1 MTATAFTAIP
11 TLPLP
16 TITTNNSLI
25 TTKTASQEAVFI
37 CRNPVICHKHIHR
50 VPKIANTVG
59 NNKEV
64 VIIDAPILQNG
75 AGRDA
80 QREKLVTQ
88 EAPPATSTPQ
98 ASRKGLSTEGAYTV
112 KLTNLSI
119 AILIALGTVACGGSD
134 NNSGNNNPPADP
146 PAPQPKPETPPADN
160 SQKDSKIVDPTET
173 HVVDGRDLSKDSTVG
188 GLQYIRR
195 ESSDYD
201 RVYNPDKMASAT
213 PLLGV
218 SLNEQNPK
226 LTNIVLARRDLEREE
241 NKGVRAQFAGSEEN
255 EPLTH
260 AGKEREQP
268 SLQIE
273 NFKNVDILAG
283 AFKQVG
289 SAVFADPSNRL
300 DPVTHNIDTHI
311 QNNTDKSGEFT
322 RERVTHVY
330 TPRYEYRQPFVD
342 YPNAAN
348 SADNRKEADGDKTIA
363 TKAPAPPG
371 FPDINALESALYGSN
386 GSWSTEDA
394 NDNSRH
400 PVNTG
405 TDKDRSFGSFSNER
419 DRYGNFPSGKD
430 DSPTDPANIADAKAW
445 RNKGTRTA
453 NGTAVPQT
461 RSPDREGNHYYSD
474 AKTDNV
480 VDWQGDDAN
489 LPAYKGTITR
499 AQAITRTGAN
509 TASYTPS
516 PDSTYNYQQ
525 SWPNGAYPQYPKK
538 LFAYPNVAYDEPGNN
553 ALNGGSADGDPK
565 NHEHI
570 YLEREE
576 FTAIRQLEPIR
587 PLVNPIANEWDWTLY
602 QVWDASVKYHKL
614 VKEERERIIGKN
626 PDGTPKKE
634 KYEVVVHD
642 KDHTANIGDSDNDA
656 KPVQTIQAK
665 LANLSL
671 VDPQCSGK
679 LVTCTK
685 LGESYSLKSANWH
698 TPDNKG
704 GGIRGEFRGPAYV
717 GYHEDL
723 ATIRFADDRIWK
735 SGTPGYKQ
743 EYEKKYGANLI
754 WWSTQDSA
762 FENHATSNGWN
773 PRARRVDINTKAS
786 NGGNDAEGLEELI
799 WAKDSGNG
807 NEARDRDVE
816 IQPTGDITNGLIRIG
831 YTARTGKMPTL
842 GQELKWEDGRW
853 KDHHNTTS
861 RIFGHYHLAY
871 ADQDD
876 RKVKSMSMNSY
887 SGARSFVA
895 KVKDVLPQATAQG
908 YRADLD
914 SAPVEYSIGAQPIT
928 LHKVQYGRVTTQLD
942 LAAGEGPFGDGFLR
956 APFAKKNTDDSVDNY
971 FFRGIDATS
980 VADMPKEGSAT
991 YNGHALMYGINNDFH
1006 GVTQDVSLNG
1016 GYKNLPNAFDGL
1028 NGRGQAQIAL
1038 GNFVEANVDFATRKV
1053 KGDVYNAWLT
1063 DLSKSTVVHD
1073 KLVAFEGNII
1083 GNTVLGKADRSYI
1096 HGNDEAEFR
1105 AAFFGK
1111 EAEEMG
1117 GSFNSVKPDDKYGS
1131 AYENGDWGGVF
1142 GAVKSASN
1150 TFQGDDGKGVY
1161 GNSNV
1166 VPANN
1171 YNE

>member
-1 MTATAFTAIP
+1 M
-11 TLPLP
+11 
-16 TITTNNSLI
+16 
-25 TTKTASQEAVFI
+25 
-37 CRNPVICHKHIHR
+37 
-50 VPKIANTVG
+50 
-59 NNKEV
+59 
-64 VIIDAPILQNG
+64 
-75 AGRDA
+75 
-80 QREKLVTQ
+80 
-88 EAPPATSTPQ
+88 
-98 ASRKGLSTEGAYTV
+98 

-419 DRYGNFPSGKD
+419 DRYGNFPSSKD

-538 LFAYPNVAYDEPGNN
+538 LFAYPNDPYDEPGNN

-614 VKEERERIIGKN
+614 VKEERERIIGTN

-642 KDHTANIGDSDNDA
+642 QDHTAPIGDSGNDA
-656 KPVQTIQAK
+656 NPVQTIQAR

-671 VDPQCSGK
+671 VDPQCSGR

-735 SGTPGYKQ
+735 AGTPGYKQ

-861 RIFGHYHLAY
+861 RIFG
-871 ADQDD
+871 
-876 RKVKSMSMNSY
+876 
-887 SGARSFVA
+887 
-895 KVKDVLPQATAQG
+895 
-908 YRADLD
+908 
-914 SAPVEYSIGAQPIT
+914 
-928 LHKVQYGRVTTQLD
+928 
-942 LAAGEGPFGDGFLR
+942 
-956 APFAKKNTDDSVDNY
+956 
-971 FFRGIDATS
+971 
-980 VADMPKEGSAT
+980 
-991 YNGHALMYGINNDFH
+991 
-1006 GVTQDVSLNG
+1006 
-1016 GYKNLPNAFDGL
+1016 
-1028 NGRGQAQIAL
+1028 
-1038 GNFVEANVDFATRKV
+1038 
-1053 KGDVYNAWLT
+1053 
-1063 DLSKSTVVHD
+1063 
-1073 KLVAFEGNII
+1073 
-1083 GNTVLGKADRSYI
+1083 
-1096 HGNDEAEFR
+1096 
-1105 AAFFGK
+1105 
-1111 EAEEMG
+1111 
-1117 GSFNSVKPDDKYGS
+1117 
-1131 AYENGDWGGVF
+1131 
-1142 GAVKSASN
+1142 
-1150 TFQGDDGKGVY
+1150 
-1161 GNSNV
+1161 
-1166 VPANN
+1166 
-1171 YNE
+1171 

>member
-1 MTATAFTAIP
+1 M
-11 TLPLP
+11 
-16 TITTNNSLI
+16 
-25 TTKTASQEAVFI
+25 ASQEAVFI
-37 CRNPVICHKHIHR
+37 CGNPVICHKHIYR

-173 HVVDGRDLSKDSTVG
+173 HVVDGRDLSKDSTIG

-322 RERVTHVY
+322 RDRVAHVY
-330 TPRYEYRQPFVD
+330 TLRYEYQQPYVD
-342 YPNAAN
+342 YPHAKNASDIYAAN
-348 SADNRKEADGDKTIA
+348 TDPKRPETSNPDQPPLPPAYPNSFEEMGRLIVRDGLSGSDYNWLNNIQPGTENADANSVHSYNRMNRVSRHIPNIGILDPSEGLSADSQVTNDIDK
-363 TKAPAPPG
+363 
-371 FPDINALESALYGSN
+371 
-386 GSWSTEDA
+386 
-394 NDNSRH
+394 
-400 PVNTG
+400 
-405 TDKDRSFGSFSNER
+405 
-419 DRYGNFPSGKD
+419 YGNLTGAAG
-430 DSPTDPANIADAKAW
+430 THAAARW
-445 RNKGTRTA
+445 RNKTGE
-453 NGTAVPQT
+453 PYQ
-461 RSPDREGNHYYSD
+461 
-474 AKTDNV
+474 
-480 VDWQGDDAN
+480 DWTGDGLA
-489 LPAYKGTITR
+489 
-499 AQAITRTGAN
+499 AQY
-509 TASYTPS
+509 ASSY
-516 PDSTYNYQQ
+516 
-525 SWPNGAYPQYPKK
+525 PNGAYPRYVSIHPRYQNWRKQKNDTDHNPGDPWYIAGQPR
-538 LFAYPNVAYDEPGNN
+538 YPNERYNPATRYTDDEEQANTPIG
-553 ALNGGSADGDPK
+553 AEK
-565 NHEHI
+565 THRHT
-570 YLEREE
+570 YLERED
-576 FTAIRQLEPIR
+576 FTAVREIEPIR
-587 PLVNPIANEWDWTLY
+587 PLKNPVPNNWKWDLTREVWSYVINYDVWRRTWHTVTRTRPDGTTYTEQVPEDTHVGNYDEPVAPAIRKYTIDGGCTPRGNSPKSSCSTHSWTLY
-602 QVWDASVKYHKL
+602 SAEWT
-614 VKEERERIIGKN
+614 N
-626 PDGTPKKE
+626 P
-634 KYEVVVHD
+634 
-642 KDHTANIGDSDNDA
+642 
-656 KPVQTIQAK
+656 Q
-665 LANLSL
+665 NL
-671 VDPQCSGK
+671 
-679 LVTCTK
+679 
-685 LGESYSLKSANWH
+685 
-698 TPDNKG
+698 G

-717 GYHEDL
+717 GWHEDPR
-723 ATIRFADDRIWK
+723 TIRFADERIWK
-735 SGTPGYKQ
+735 VGAPGYKP

-762 FENHATSNGWN
+762 FENWATLEGWN
-773 PRARRVDINTKAS
+773 PRARRVDNNMPKT
-786 NGGNDAEGLEELI
+786 GGA
-799 WAKDSGNG
+799 ADSGDG
-807 NEARDRDVE
+807 TEDLVWGTTAGTGDKARDHDLE

-831 YTARTGKMPTL
+831 GTSRTGGKLPTL
-842 GQELKWEDGRW
+842 GQELSWEDGRW

-1117 GSFNSVKPDDKYGS
+1117 GAFNSVKPDDKYGS

-1166 VPANN
+1166 APANN

>member
-1 MTATAFTAIP
+1 M
-11 TLPLP
+11 
-16 TITTNNSLI
+16 
-25 TTKTASQEAVFI
+25 
-37 CRNPVICHKHIHR
+37 
-50 VPKIANTVG
+50 
-59 NNKEV
+59 
-64 VIIDAPILQNG
+64 
-75 AGRDA
+75 
-80 QREKLVTQ
+80 
-88 EAPPATSTPQ
+88 
-98 ASRKGLSTEGAYTV
+98 

-241 NKGVRAQFAGSEEN
+241 NKAVRAQFAGSEEN

-330 TPRYEYRQPFVD
+330 TPRYEYRQQFVD

-371 FPDINALESALYGSN
+371 FPDINALESALWGSN

-538 LFAYPNVAYDEPGNN
+538 LFAYPNVAYDEPG
-553 ALNGGSADGDPK
+553 
-565 NHEHI
+565 
-570 YLEREE
+570 
-576 FTAIRQLEPIR
+576 T
-587 PLVNPIANEWDWTLY
+587 
-602 QVWDASVKYHKL
+602 
-614 VKEERERIIGKN
+614 
-626 PDGTPKKE
+626 
-634 KYEVVVHD
+634 
-642 KDHTANIGDSDNDA
+642 
-656 KPVQTIQAK
+656 
-665 LANLSL
+665 
-671 VDPQCSGK
+671 
-679 LVTCTK
+679 
-685 LGESYSLKSANWH
+685 
-698 TPDNKG
+698 
-704 GGIRGEFRGPAYV
+704 
-717 GYHEDL
+717 
-723 ATIRFADDRIWK
+723 
-735 SGTPGYKQ
+735 
-743 EYEKKYGANLI
+743 
-754 WWSTQDSA
+754 
-762 FENHATSNGWN
+762 
-773 PRARRVDINTKAS
+773 
-786 NGGNDAEGLEELI
+786 
-799 WAKDSGNG
+799 
-807 NEARDRDVE
+807 
-816 IQPTGDITNGLIRIG
+816 
-831 YTARTGKMPTL
+831 MP
-842 GQELKWEDGRW
+842 
-853 KDHHNTTS
+853 
-861 RIFGHYHLAY
+861 
-871 ADQDD
+871 
-876 RKVKSMSMNSY
+876 
-887 SGARSFVA
+887 
-895 KVKDVLPQATAQG
+895 
-908 YRADLD
+908 
-914 SAPVEYSIGAQPIT
+914 
-928 LHKVQYGRVTTQLD
+928 
-942 LAAGEGPFGDGFLR
+942 
-956 APFAKKNTDDSVDNY
+956 
-971 FFRGIDATS
+971 
-980 VADMPKEGSAT
+980 
-991 YNGHALMYGINNDFH
+991 
-1006 GVTQDVSLNG
+1006 
-1016 GYKNLPNAFDGL
+1016 
-1028 NGRGQAQIAL
+1028 
-1038 GNFVEANVDFATRKV
+1038 
-1053 KGDVYNAWLT
+1053 
-1063 DLSKSTVVHD
+1063 
-1073 KLVAFEGNII
+1073 
-1083 GNTVLGKADRSYI
+1083 
-1096 HGNDEAEFR
+1096 
-1105 AAFFGK
+1105 
-1111 EAEEMG
+1111 
-1117 GSFNSVKPDDKYGS
+1117 
-1131 AYENGDWGGVF
+1131 
-1142 GAVKSASN
+1142 
-1150 TFQGDDGKGVY
+1150 
-1161 GNSNV
+1161 
-1166 VPANN
+1166 
-1171 YNE
+1171 

>member
-1 MTATAFTAIP
+1 M
-11 TLPLP
+11 
-16 TITTNNSLI
+16 
-25 TTKTASQEAVFI
+25 
-37 CRNPVICHKHIHR
+37 
-50 VPKIANTVG
+50 
-59 NNKEV
+59 

-201 RVYNPDKMASAT
+201 RVYNPDKPASAT

-218 SLNEQNPK
+218 TLDEQNPK

-241 NKGVRAQFAGSEEN
+241 NKAVRAQFAGSEEN

-260 AGKEREQP
+260 DGKERERP

-289 SAVFADPSNRL
+289 SAVFADPANRL

-348 SADNRKEADGDKTIA
+348 SADNRKEADGDKAIT

-371 FPDINALESALYGSN
+371 FPDINALESALYGTD

-405 TDKDRSFGSFSNER
+405 TDKDRSFGSFSNEE
-419 DRYGNFPSGKD
+419 DRYGNFPSGRD

-480 VDWQGDDAN
+480 VDWQGDDQN

-570 YLEREE
+570 YLERED

-587 PLVNPIANEWDWTLY
+587 PLVNPIANEWDWTLHQTWTTTY
-602 QVWDASVKYHKL
+602 QIRADYYNYEAVEW
-614 VKEERERIIGKN
+614 N
-626 PDGTPKKE
+626 PDGSVKRSEWVFKGSGWLNPVSYPDAGDDKTPL
-634 KYEVVVHD
+634 
-642 KDHTANIGDSDNDA
+642 TNIGNREGS
-656 KPVQTIQAK
+656 PYGGQGCGTQAK
-665 LANLSL
+665 RCYHDGHTSQLN
-671 VDPQCSGK
+671 
-679 LVTCTK
+679 
-685 LGESYSLKSANWH
+685 SAYWH
-698 TPDNKG
+698 SPKNEG
-704 GGIRGEFRGPAYV
+704 GGVRGEFRGPAYV

-735 SGTPGYKQ
+735 PGTAGYKP

-786 NGGNDAEGLEELI
+786 NGGQDAEGLEELI
-799 WAKDSGNG
+799 WANNTDNG
-807 NEARDRDVE
+807 TNARDRDVE
-816 IQPTGDITNGLIRIG
+816 IQPTGDITNGLIRVG
-831 YTARTGKMPTL
+831 HTARTGKMPTL
-842 GQELKWEDGRW
+842 GQELKWEDGSW

-861 RIFGHYHLAY
+861 RIFGHYHLAW

-876 RKVKSMSMNSY
+876 RKVKAMSMNSY

-956 APFAKKNTDDSVDNY
+956 APFAKKNTSDSVDNY
-971 FFRGIDATS
+971 FFRGVDATT
-980 VADMPKEGSAT
+980 VEEMAALPQEGSVT

-1006 GVTQDVSLNG
+1006 GITGDVHVG
-1016 GYKNLPNAFDGL
+1016 GYKNLPNAFDGV
-1028 NGRGQAQIAL
+1028 GARGGKAEIGL
-1038 GNFVEANVDFATRKV
+1038 GNFIEADVNFGTRKV

-1083 GNTVLGKADRSYI
+1083 GNTVLGKADRTYLA
-1096 HGNDEAEFR
+1096 GNDAAEFR

-1111 EAEEMG
+1111 EAEEMAG
-1117 GSFNSVKPDDKYGS
+1117 AFNSVKPDDKYGS
-1131 AYENGDWGGVF
+1131 AYEVGDWGGVF

-1166 VPANN
+1166 APANN

>member
-11 TLPLP
+11 TLLLP

-37 CRNPVICHKHIHR
+37 CGNPCICHKHIHR

-348 SADNRKEADGDKTIA
+348 SADNRKEADGDKAIT

-405 TDKDRSFGSFSNER
+405 TDKDRSFGSFSNEE
-419 DRYGNFPSGKD
+419 DRYGNFPSGRD

-480 VDWQGDDAN
+480 VDWQGDDQN

-570 YLEREE
+570 YLERED

-587 PLVNPIANEWDWTLY
+587 PLVNPIANEWDWTLHQTWTTTY
-602 QVWDASVKYHKL
+602 QIRADYYNYEAVEW
-614 VKEERERIIGKN
+614 N
-626 PDGTPKKE
+626 PDGSVKRSEWVFKGSGWLNPVSYPDAGDDKTPL
-634 KYEVVVHD
+634 
-642 KDHTANIGDSDNDA
+642 TNIGNREGS
-656 KPVQTIQAK
+656 PYGGQGCGTQAK
-665 LANLSL
+665 RCYHDGHTSQLN
-671 VDPQCSGK
+671 
-679 LVTCTK
+679 
-685 LGESYSLKSANWH
+685 SAYWH
-698 TPDNKG
+698 SPKNEG
-704 GGIRGEFRGPAYV
+704 GGVRGEFRGPAYV

-735 SGTPGYKQ
+735 PGTAGYKP

-786 NGGNDAEGLEELI
+786 NGGQDAEGLEELI
-799 WAKDSGNG
+799 WANNTDNG
-807 NEARDRDVE
+807 TNARDRDVE
-816 IQPTGDITNGLIRIG
+816 IQPTGDITNGLIRVG
-831 YTARTGKMPTL
+831 HTARTGKMPTL

-1083 GNTVLGKADRSYI
+1083 GNTVLGKADRTYLA
-1096 HGNDEAEFR
+1096 GNDAAEFR

-1111 EAEEMG
+1111 EAEEMAG
-1117 GSFNSVKPDDKYGS
+1117 AFNSVKPDDKYGS
-1131 AYENGDWGGVF
+1131 AYEVGDWGGVF

-1166 VPANN
+1166 APANN

>member
-1 MTATAFTAIP
+1 M
-11 TLPLP
+11 
-16 TITTNNSLI
+16 
-25 TTKTASQEAVFI
+25 
-37 CRNPVICHKHIHR
+37 
-50 VPKIANTVG
+50 
-59 NNKEV
+59 
-64 VIIDAPILQNG
+64 
-75 AGRDA
+75 
-80 QREKLVTQ
+80 
-88 EAPPATSTPQ
+88 
-98 ASRKGLSTEGAYTV
+98 
-112 KLTNLSI
+112 
-119 AILIALGTVACGGSD
+119 
-134 NNSGNNNPPADP
+134 
-146 PAPQPKPETPPADN
+146 
-160 SQKDSKIVDPTET
+160 
-173 HVVDGRDLSKDSTVG
+173 
-188 GLQYIRR
+188 
-195 ESSDYD
+195 
-201 RVYNPDKMASAT
+201 
-213 PLLGV
+213 
-218 SLNEQNPK
+218 
-226 LTNIVLARRDLEREE
+226 
-241 NKGVRAQFAGSEEN
+241 RAQFAGSEEN

-260 AGKEREQP
+260 DGKEREQP

-348 SADNRKEADGDKTIA
+348 SADNRKEADGDKTIT

-371 FPDINALESALYGSN
+371 FPDINALESALYNSDGA
-386 GSWSTEDA
+386 WSTEDP

-405 TDKDRSFGSFSNER
+405 TDKDRSFGSFSNEEA
-419 DRYGNFPSGKD
+419 RYGNFPTGRD

-480 VDWQGDDAN
+480 VDWQGDDQN

-587 PLVNPIANEWDWTLY
+587 PLVNPIANEWDWTLHQTWTTTY
-602 QVWDASVKYHKL
+602 QIRADYYNYEAVEW
-614 VKEERERIIGKN
+614 N
-626 PDGTPKKE
+626 PDGSVKRSEWVFKGSGWLNPVSYPDAGDDKTPL
-634 KYEVVVHD
+634 
-642 KDHTANIGDSDNDA
+642 TNIGNREGS
-656 KPVQTIQAK
+656 PYGGQGCGTQAK
-665 LANLSL
+665 RCYHDGHTSQLN
-671 VDPQCSGK
+671 
-679 LVTCTK
+679 
-685 LGESYSLKSANWH
+685 SAYWH
-698 TPDNKG
+698 SPKNEG
-704 GGIRGEFRGPAYV
+704 GGVRGEFRGPAYV

-735 SGTPGYKQ
+735 PGTAGYKP

-762 FENHATSNGWN
+762 FENHATANGWN

-786 NGGNDAEGLEELI
+786 NGGQDAEGLEELI
-799 WAKDSGNG
+799 WANNTDNG
-807 NEARDRDVE
+807 TNARDRDVE
-816 IQPTGDITNGLIRIG
+816 IQPTGDITNGLIRVG
-831 YTARTGKMPTL
+831 HTARTGKMPTL
-842 GQELKWEDGRW
+842 GQELKWEDGSW

-861 RIFGHYHLAY
+861 RIFGHYHLAW

-876 RKVKSMSMNSY
+876 RKVKAMSMNSY

-895 KVKDVLPQATAQG
+895 KVQNTLAQATPQG
-908 YRADLD
+908 YKADLE

-928 LHKVQYGRVTTQLD
+928 LKKVQYGRVTTQLD

-956 APFAKKNTDDSVDNY
+956 APFAKKNTSDSVDNY

-1166 VPANN
+1166 APANN

>member
-1 MTATAFTAIP
+1 M
-11 TLPLP
+11 
-16 TITTNNSLI
+16 
-25 TTKTASQEAVFI
+25 
-37 CRNPVICHKHIHR
+37 
-50 VPKIANTVG
+50 
-59 NNKEV
+59 
-64 VIIDAPILQNG
+64 
-75 AGRDA
+75 
-80 QREKLVTQ
+80 
-88 EAPPATSTPQ
+88 
-98 ASRKGLSTEGAYTV
+98 

-371 FPDINALESALYGSN
+371 FPDINALESALYNSDGA
-386 GSWSTEDA
+386 WSTEDP

-538 LFAYPNVAYDEPGNN
+538 LFAYPNVPYDEPGNN

-587 PLVNPIANEWDWTLY
+587 PLVNPIANEWDWTLHQTWTTTY
-602 QVWDASVKYHKL
+602 QIRADYYNYEAVEW
-614 VKEERERIIGKN
+614 N
-626 PDGTPKKE
+626 PDGSVKRSEWVFKGSGWLNPVSYPDAGDDKTPL
-634 KYEVVVHD
+634 
-642 KDHTANIGDSDNDA
+642 TNIGNREGS
-656 KPVQTIQAK
+656 PYGGQGCGTQAK
-665 LANLSL
+665 RCYHDGHTSQLN
-671 VDPQCSGK
+671 
-679 LVTCTK
+679 
-685 LGESYSLKSANWH
+685 SAYWH
-698 TPDNKG
+698 SPKNEG

-735 SGTPGYKQ
+735 AGTPGYKP

-786 NGGNDAEGLEELI
+786 NGGQDAEGLEELI

-1166 VPANN
+1166 APANN

>member
-1 MTATAFTAIP
+1 M
-11 TLPLP
+11 
-16 TITTNNSLI
+16 
-25 TTKTASQEAVFI
+25 
-37 CRNPVICHKHIHR
+37 
-50 VPKIANTVG
+50 
-59 NNKEV
+59 
-64 VIIDAPILQNG
+64 
-75 AGRDA
+75 
-80 QREKLVTQ
+80 
-88 EAPPATSTPQ
+88 
-98 ASRKGLSTEGAYTV
+98 

-201 RVYNPDKMASAT
+201 RVYNPDKPASAT

-218 SLNEQNPK
+218 TLDEQNPK

-241 NKGVRAQFAGSEEN
+241 NKAVRAQFAGSEEN

-260 AGKEREQP
+260 DGKEREQP

-348 SADNRKEADGDKTIA
+348 SADNRKEADGDKAIT

-405 TDKDRSFGSFSNER
+405 TDKDRSFGSFSNEE
-419 DRYGNFPSGKD
+419 DRYGNFPSGRD

-480 VDWQGDDAN
+480 VDWQGDDQN

-570 YLEREE
+570 YLERED

-587 PLVNPIANEWDWTLY
+587 PLVNPIANEWDWTLHQTWTTTY
-602 QVWDASVKYHKL
+602 QIRADYYNYEAVEW
-614 VKEERERIIGKN
+614 N
-626 PDGTPKKE
+626 PDGSVKRSEWVFKGSGWLNPVSYPDAGDDKTPL
-634 KYEVVVHD
+634 
-642 KDHTANIGDSDNDA
+642 TNIGNREGS
-656 KPVQTIQAK
+656 PYGGQGCGTQAK
-665 LANLSL
+665 RCYHDGHTSQLN
-671 VDPQCSGK
+671 
-679 LVTCTK
+679 
-685 LGESYSLKSANWH
+685 SAYWH
-698 TPDNKG
+698 SPKNEG
-704 GGIRGEFRGPAYV
+704 GGVRGEFRGPAYV

-735 SGTPGYKQ
+735 PGTAGYKP

-786 NGGNDAEGLEELI
+786 NGGQDAEGLEELI
-799 WAKDSGNG
+799 WANNTDNG
-807 NEARDRDVE
+807 TNARDRDVE
-816 IQPTGDITNGLIRIG
+816 IQPTGDITNGLIRVG
-831 YTARTGKMPTL
+831 HTARTGKMPTL
-842 GQELKWEDGRW
+842 GQELKWEDGSW

-861 RIFGHYHLAY
+861 RIFGHYHLAW

-876 RKVKSMSMNSY
+876 RKVKAMSMNSY

-1131 AYENGDWGGVF
+1131 AYEVGDWGGVF

-1166 VPANN
+1166 APANN

>member
-1 MTATAFTAIP
+1 M
-11 TLPLP
+11 
-16 TITTNNSLI
+16 
-25 TTKTASQEAVFI
+25 
-37 CRNPVICHKHIHR
+37 
-50 VPKIANTVG
+50 
-59 NNKEV
+59 
-64 VIIDAPILQNG
+64 
-75 AGRDA
+75 
-80 QREKLVTQ
+80 
-88 EAPPATSTPQ
+88 
-98 ASRKGLSTEGAYTV
+98 

-201 RVYNPDKMASAT
+201 RVYNPDKPASAT

-218 SLNEQNPK
+218 TLDEQNPK

-241 NKGVRAQFAGSEEN
+241 NKAVRAQFAGSEEN

-260 AGKEREQP
+260 DGKERERP

-289 SAVFADPSNRL
+289 SAVFADPANRL

-348 SADNRKEADGDKTIA
+348 SADNRKEADGDKAIT

-371 FPDINALESALYGSN
+371 FPDINALESALYGTD

-405 TDKDRSFGSFSNER
+405 TDKDRSFGSFSNEE
-419 DRYGNFPSGKD
+419 DRYGNFPSGRD

-480 VDWQGDDAN
+480 VDWQGDDQN

-570 YLEREE
+570 YLERED

-587 PLVNPIANEWDWTLY
+587 PLVNPIANEWDWTLHQTWTTTY
-602 QVWDASVKYHKL
+602 QIRADYYNYEAVEW
-614 VKEERERIIGKN
+614 N
-626 PDGTPKKE
+626 PDGSVKRSEWVFKGSGWLNPVSYPDAGDDKTPL
-634 KYEVVVHD
+634 
-642 KDHTANIGDSDNDA
+642 TNIGNREGS
-656 KPVQTIQAK
+656 PYGGQGCGTQAK
-665 LANLSL
+665 RCYHDGHTSQLN
-671 VDPQCSGK
+671 
-679 LVTCTK
+679 
-685 LGESYSLKSANWH
+685 SAYWH
-698 TPDNKG
+698 SPKNEG
-704 GGIRGEFRGPAYV
+704 GGVRGEFRGPAYV

-735 SGTPGYKQ
+735 PGTAGYKP

-786 NGGNDAEGLEELI
+786 NGGQDAEGLEELI
-799 WAKDSGNG
+799 WANNTDNG
-807 NEARDRDVE
+807 TNARDRDVE
-816 IQPTGDITNGLIRIG
+816 IQPTGDITNGLIRVG
-831 YTARTGKMPTL
+831 HTARTGKMPTL
-842 GQELKWEDGRW
+842 GQELKWEDGSW

-861 RIFGHYHLAY
+861 RIFGHYHLAW

-876 RKVKSMSMNSY
+876 RKVKAMSMNSY

-956 APFAKKNTDDSVDNY
+956 APFAKKNTNDSVDNY
-971 FFRGIDATS
+971 FFRGVDATTIEEM
-980 VADMPKEGSAT
+980 AALPKEGSAT
-991 YNGHALMYGINNDFH
+991 YNGHALMYGLNNDFH
-1006 GVTQDVSLNG
+1006 GITGDVHRNT
-1016 GYKNLPNAFDGL
+1016 KKDLPNAFDGG
-1028 NGRGQAQIAL
+1028 GRAKENASLGF

-1053 KGDVYNAWLT
+1053 KGDVYNAWLVDT
-1063 DLSKSTVVHD
+1063 TKPNVVHD
-1073 KLVAFEGNII
+1073 KLVAFEGDII
-1083 GNTVLGKADRSYI
+1083 GNTVIGTADRTYAPGNDKAD
-1096 HGNDEAEFR
+1096 FR
-1105 AAFFGK
+1105 AAFFGSK
-1111 EAEEMG
+1111 AEEMG
-1117 GSFNSVKPDDKYGS
+1117 GSFNSVAHEDKYGS
-1131 AYENGDWGGVF
+1131 AYETGDWGGVF
-1142 GAVKSASN
+1142 GAKKTGGSSNN
-1150 TFQGDDGKGVY
+1150 TFQGDDSTNVY
-1161 GNSNV
+1161 GNTNV
-1166 VPANN
+1166 APANN
-1171 YNE
+1171 YNQ